1 MNDKEQIIIN
11 WIKKNYDT
19 TAIDVIDYTMPFS
32 KIVRTR
38 EAKEILVYWDF
49 VKNKV
54 VESSFWD
61 DNIVNKQII

>member
-1 MNDKEQIIIN
+1 MSDKEQIIID

-19 TAIDVIDYTMPFS
+19 TTIDIIDYTMPFS

-38 EAKEILVYWDF
+38 EAKETLVYWDF

-54 VESSFWD
+54 VESNF
-61 DNIVNKQII
+61 